1 MLKHFHLGRRAYFPF
16 IFLVAVVLIF
26 GAGYGQLRGNDSAA
40 LWQSKTAFEL
50 MVTAVGAVAAFVYF
64 LYDQHHKDTQMFVSL
79 FEKFNARYDKLNEK
93 LNAIISRPI
102 GSPLAAENITT
113 LYDYFNLCAEEYLY
127 YEAGYIDEKVWQAWL
142 RGMSYFAADES
153 VHRLWDKEIESG
165 SYYGFKLCFP
175 GTAGSPKCARC
186 RPV

>member
-1 MLKHFHLGRRAYFPF
+1 
-16 IFLVAVVLIF
+16 
-26 GAGYGQLRGNDSAA
+26 
-40 LWQSKTAFEL
+40 
-50 MVTAVGAVAAFVYF
+50 
-64 LYDQHHKDTQMFVSL
+64 MFVSL
-79 FEKFNARYDKLNEK
+79 FEKFNTRYDGLNEK

-102 GSPLAAENITT
+102 DSPLVAENITT

-153 VHRLWDKEIESG
+153 VHRLWETEIESG
-165 SYYGFKLCFP
+165 SYYGFKLSFSDA
-175 GTAGSPKCARC
+175 AGSPKCVCC

>member
-1 MLKHFHLGRRAYFPF
+1 
-16 IFLVAVVLIF
+16 
-26 GAGYGQLRGNDSAA
+26 
-40 LWQSKTAFEL
+40 
-50 MVTAVGAVAAFVYF
+50 
-64 LYDQHHKDTQMFVSL
+64 MFVSL

-153 VHRLWDKEIESG
+153 VHRLWEKEIESG

>member
-1 MLKHFHLGRRAYFPF
+1 MLRHFQLGRRNSFPWIF
-16 IFLVAVVLIF
+16 IALVAVFFGFANCFQPLQKNIYEILISVVG
-26 GAGYGQLRGNDSAA
+26 GAAIFA
-40 LWQSKTAFEL
+40 H
-50 MVTAVGAVAAFVYF
+50 F
-64 LYDQHHKDTQMFVSL
+64 LYAQNHQDTQMFVNL

-153 VHRLWDKEIESG
+153 VHRLWEKEIESG

-175 GTAGSPKCARC
+175 GPAGSPKCDCC